1 MSKVHRGT
9 CFCGSVKIEAIGD
22 PVDMGYCHCGSCRS
36 YSGAPFVAFT
46 IWPAERVRATGEMG
60 SYNKIGTSDRKFC
73 RHCGGHFMLDH
84 PAMGVVDIR
93 ASALPSVAFAPK
105 EHLFYS
111 ERVMNVPDGLPKF
124 RDMPGEIGGSGQ
136 LVSE

>member
-1 MSKVHRGT
+1 
-9 CFCGSVKIEAIGD
+9 
-22 PVDMGYCHCGSCRS
+22 
-36 YSGAPFVAFT
+36 
-46 IWPAERVRATGEMG
+46 
-60 SYNKIGTSDRKFC
+60 
-73 RHCGGHFMLDH
+73 
-84 PAMGVVDIR
+84 MGVVDIR
-93 ASALPSVAFAPK
+93 ASALPSVAFEPK